1 MSTSVGTISLD
12 LTLNNRIEEQINK
25 ITKGIANKFSGSM
38 GAVNTKLEKTVSKPF
53 ENMQRT
59 AEKSTSKVKSS
70 MAQIQ
75 NTANQTSEKVDETF
89 KNATNN
95 ISNSF
100 KSTAADSK
108 KYFDELRDNEQ
119 KLLEQLSKPI
129 DIPIADPNEKLKTVE
144 LKKSSTAM
152 PVPSFN
158 DLDNYADINTKGTI
172 EEIEQQL
179 EGMKSKGSETVNK
192 INSEFENSIKRF
204 TKAYDSADEPIDRL
218 NQKLELQLSK
228 LEADQKAV
236 AKLGKAY
243 SEINVKELGNE
254 EALKLEQ
261 ALMRA
266 ESQVLRDKDAID
278 KLNVQIKKVS
288 NSAGDAV
295 KNKLSRQINTATS
308 SARKI
313 PGVFSKIKS
322 AVSKV
327 GNAGKTAFSKL
338 RSHLKSTDKSART
351 TNGLFSKMGKTIKG
365 VFKATFIT
373 AGLYAAFRGLKS
385 LFADAMSQSSEFQK
399 SLNNLKANF
408 KIAFQPVIS
417 TVMPILTKLINKL
430 SQVMASVASFISG
443 VFGSTYDQSKQA
455 AKQASQTAKKSSEE
469 AQKYLN
475 SYDVVNKAQDTNK
488 DKSSDSDDSGVDF
501 DAVDTKGSKAAEKLG
516 AKFKK
521 IMSELFTPIKNAWA
535 KHGQPVMDSIK
546 TTAGKIKTLFVDI
559 GKDFKA
565 VWTDGTGERYVS
577 SILKLVQNVVTA
589 IGKIAGAFD
598 KAWNKGS
605 KGKKLIKSLF
615 DTSTKISDMWTAISD
630 SVGKAFDSPA
640 GVTFFSNILGIIT
653 NISDFVGNLAEQFTK
668 AWEKAGLGDAIMRN
682 LLNLVNSITG
692 FIERITGSLAKWS
705 SGLDFTPL
713 LTGINTL
720 LEAFTG
726 LSDAVGGVLGDAF
739 EAVLLPLASWT
750 IEEAGPTA
758 LETFSGLLDALG
770 TIINTIRPGLQTFY
784 DKVLKPIGSW
794 AGSVVIEALGK
805 LKNLFSTVAGVFK
818 EKGSE
823 IKKVISAIS
832 DVISRVWKYI
842 KPTLTAIKD
851 FVFGIFDNLISTVKG
866 VVSGV
871 IDWLSGIIDFLKDVF
886 KGDWKAAWNDIKKIV
901 KGVWDTIWSVIK
913 GIINTIIDGINL
925 LWKGIYRAISG
936 IINCVGKVAGVIGDL
951 FGKDWHFEMPENPP
965 TIPKLAKGG
974 LATAPTLAM
983 VGDNKNAKS
992 DPEVIA
998 PLSKLKGMLD
1008 EGSSDSEIVALL
1020 KEILALLKGMKF
1032 VFNGSIDKDVLYR
1045 CIVELNK
1052 SNTNRTGVNALI

>member
-53 ENMQRT
+53 ESMQKS
-59 AEKSTSKVKSS
+59 AEKSANGVKDAFEKSYSDVESAVSKCMARMQKEQNKISNSVPEAVNANAGAKAPVKSS
-70 MAQIQ
+70 T
-75 NTANQTSEKVDETF
+75 TATPVPAMDDLDKYTSKATEK
-89 KNATNN
+89 A
-95 ISNSF
+95 
-100 KSTAADSK
+100 
-108 KYFDELRDNEQ
+108 
-119 KLLEQLSKPI
+119 
-129 DIPIADPNEKLKTVE
+129 EKLAESFRASTNPVE
-144 LKKSSTAM
+144 L
-152 PVPSFN
+152 
-158 DLDNYADINTKGTI
+158 
-172 EEIEQQL
+172 
-179 EGMKSKGSETVNK
+179 
-192 INSEFENSIKRF
+192 
-204 TKAYDSADEPIDRL
+204 L
-218 NQKLELQLSK
+218 NQKLDVTYAKIGDAQREADELFAKYNQIANAKGAGSNEAMAVDKAFTSAQDKLIRLQEQASKTESK
-228 LEADQKAV
+228 LNEAV
-236 AKLGKAY
+236 AKTAQKSSQSASSASSSVKKA
-243 SEINVKELGNE
+243 
-254 EALKLEQ
+254 
-261 ALMRA
+261 
-266 ESQVLRDKDAID
+266 
-278 KLNVQIKKVS
+278 VS
-288 NSAGDAV
+288 SAGNAV
-295 KNKLSRQINTATS
+295 KNKLESQINNATS
-308 SARKI
+308 SARKM
-313 PGVFSKIKS
+313 PNAFSKVKS

-351 TNGLFSKMGKTIKG
+351 TNGLFSKLGKTIKG

-385 LFADAMSQSSEFQK
+385 LFADAMSQSTEFQK

-546 TTAGKIKTLFVDI
+546 TTAGKIKTLFVDV

-565 VWTDGTGERYVS
+565 VWTDGTGEKYVS

-589 IGKIAGAFD
+589 IGKIADAFD
-598 KAWNKGS
+598 KAWNKCDL
-605 KGKKLIKSLF
+605 GKKTIKSII
-615 DTSTKISDMWTAISD
+615 TYYTKLNKLLGAISK
-630 SVGKAFDSPA
+630 SIGKAFDSPV
-640 GVTFFSNILGIIT
+640 GVKFFSNILGIVK
-653 NISDFVGNLAEQFTK
+653 NIFTTAGNLAGQFTK
-668 AWEKAGLGDAIMRN
+668 AWEKAGLGDAIMLN

-692 FIERITGSLAKWS
+692 FVERITGSFAKWA
-705 SGLDFTPL
+705 GELDFTPL

-720 LEAFTG
+720 LEAVTG

-739 EAVLLPLASWT
+739 ETVLLPLASWT
-750 IEEAGPTA
+750 IEEAGPAA

-794 AGSVVIEALGK
+794 AGSVIIEALGK

-832 DVISRVWKYI
+832 DVISRVWEYI

-886 KGDWKAAWNDIKKIV
+886 KGNWKAAWNDIKKIV
-901 KGVWDTIWSVIK
+901 KGVWNTIWSVIK
-913 GIINTIIDGINL
+913 GVINTIIDGINL

-936 IINCVGKVAGVIGDL
+936 IINCVGKVAGAIGDL

-983 VGDNKNAKS
+983 VGDNRNAKT

-998 PLSKLKGMLD
+998 PLSKLKGMFD
-1008 EGSSDSEIVALL
+1008 EGSSDGEIVALL

-1032 VFNGSIDKDVLYR
+1032 VFNGVIDNDVLYK